1 MQSLTFNLQDEV
13 YTLQDKLTLGVVAG
27 SLSIIT
33 AIAFAL
39 LPALVSYY
47 YVAIAVVWEWILFF
61 IWCALFGWFRATF
74 GQFITQN
81 DGDVTKL
88 AQMTWVDLLNMLLWL
103 ATALMSMICL
113 LADRKSLTISRSGV

>member
-1 MQSLTFNLQDEV
+1 VQADD
-13 YTLQDKLTLGVVAG
+13 YALQDKLTLGVVVG
-27 SLSIIT
+27 SLSTIT

-47 YVAIAVVWEWILFF
+47 YVAIAFIWEWILFF

-74 GQFITQN
+74 GQFLRQN

-88 AQMTWVDLLNMLLWL
+88 AQMTWVDLVNMLLWL
-103 ATALMSMICL
+103 ATALMSMVCL
-113 LADRKSLTISRSGV
+113 LADRKSLRIGRSGV